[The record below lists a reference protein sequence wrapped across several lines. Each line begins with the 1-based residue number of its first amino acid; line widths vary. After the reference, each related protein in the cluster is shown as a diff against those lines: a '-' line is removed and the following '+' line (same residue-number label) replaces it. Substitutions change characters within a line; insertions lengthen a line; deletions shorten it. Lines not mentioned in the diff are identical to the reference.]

1 MGYSVAIEIIQSE
14 RFMDWMKSLRD
25 VRARAR
31 ILERLVRVSQGNF
44 GDVAVVGDGV
54 SELRI
59 HYGPGYRVYFVRR
72 GATVIL
78 LLCAGDKSTQKR
90 DIAAARAMA
99 VELEN

>member
-44 GDVAVVGDGV
+44 GDVAAVEDGV

>member
-1 MGYSVAIEIIQSE
+1 MVISIIQSE
-14 RFMDWMKSLRD
+14 RFVDWMKSLRD
-25 VRARAR
+25 TRARAR
-31 ILERLVRVSQGNF
+31 ILERLVRVSQGNL
-44 GDVAVVGDGV
+44 GDVAAVGDGV

-72 GATVIL
+72 GETVIL
-78 LLCAGDKSTQKR
+78 LLCGGDKSTQKR

>member
-1 MGYSVAIEIIQSE
+1 MVISIVQSD
-14 RFMDWMKSLRD
+14 RFVDWMKSLRD
-25 VRARAR
+25 TRARAR
-31 ILERLVRVSQGNF
+31 ILERLVRVSQGNL
-44 GDVAVVGDGV
+44 GDVAAVGDGV

-72 GATVIL
+72 GQTVIL
-78 LLCAGDKSTQKR
+78 LLCGGDKSTQKR

>member
-1 MGYSVAIEIIQSE
+1 
-14 RFMDWMKSLRD
+14 MDWMKSLRD

-31 ILERLVRVSQGNF
+31 IVERLDRVSQGNL
-44 GDVAVVGDGV
+44 GDVAAVGDGV

-78 LLCAGDKSTQKR
+78 LLCGGDKSTQKR